1 MKLTAVGG
9 FFLVILGLAAGFLLF
24 RGKPVDP
31 IVIRHIDSVLVDST
45 KHVRDS
51 LVVVATRAERQA
63 RHWRLVADSAHA
75 RVDTALVYAD
85 TAAALEASQA
95 EAQSLR
101 VALDREMAATAQLME
116 TAHLANDRIV
126 TLSSELWKAR
136 QMLNKVRTPRRWG
149 LGCTAGLGLKGVDAT
164 CGLTIHL

>member
-1 MKLTAVGG
+1 MKLTGVLA
-9 FFLVILGLAAGFLLF
+9 FFLFVGGLAAGFVLF
-24 RGKPVDP
+24 KGKPIDP
-31 IVIRHIDSVLVDST
+31 VVIRHIDSVLVDTT
-45 KHVRDS
+45 KHTRDS

-63 RHWRLVADSAHA
+63 RHWKAIADTAHA

-101 VALDREMAATAQLME
+101 VALDRQMAATAQLME
-116 TAHLANDRIV
+116 TAKLANDRIT

-136 QMLNKVRTPRRWG
+136 QMLSKVRAPKRWG
-149 LGCTAGLGLKGVDAT
+149 VGCAAGLGLRGVDAV
-164 CGLTIHL
+164 CGLTVHL